1 MDRLQH
7 PQLSV
12 DVSAAGG
19 RPLVKIA
26 GRLDGWHYPAVE
38 ESLRGQLTPESDA
51 ILIDLNDLKFASIG
65 GMYALVEVLQSVQR
79 DVKIFVIAKGD
90 VARVIHRT
98 RFDLRVSLSRTLE
111 EAAALAN
118 TESSEL
124 TAKLLRFTPDPEDGR
139 PAA

>member
-19 RPLVKIA
+19 RPLVRIS

-51 ILIDLNDLKFASIG
+51 IIIDLNDLKFASIG

-79 DVKIFVIAKGD
+79 DVKVFVVAKGD

-98 RFDLRVSLSRTLE
+98 RFDLRVSLSRSLE

-124 TAKLLRFTPDPEDGR
+124 AANILRLTPAPDQDES
-139 PAA
+139 AA